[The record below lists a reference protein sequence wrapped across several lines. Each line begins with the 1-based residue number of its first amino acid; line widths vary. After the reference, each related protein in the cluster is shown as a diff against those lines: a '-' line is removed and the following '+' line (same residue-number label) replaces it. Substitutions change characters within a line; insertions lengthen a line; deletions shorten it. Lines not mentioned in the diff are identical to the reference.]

1 MTDAVT
7 AAVTAATT
15 VAVTAA
21 ATPTVDELRAAAARE
36 GLHPATV
43 ELEGVRDFLAVF
55 LPAVEG
61 LAALLPAGGE
71 GAGPAPLGLA

>member
-1 MTDAVT
+1 MSDAPP
-7 AAVTAATT
+7 AT
-15 VAVTAA
+15 
-21 ATPTVDELRAAAARE
+21 ATPTVDEIRAAAARE
-36 GLHPATV
+36 GLHPAVV
-43 ELEGVRDFLAVF
+43 ELEGVRDFLATF

>member
-1 MTDAVT
+1 MSDAPP
-7 AAVTAATT
+7 AT
-15 VAVTAA
+15 
-21 ATPTVDELRAAAARE
+21 ATPTVDEIRAAAARE
-36 GLHPATV
+36 GLQPASA

>member
-1 MTDAVT
+1 MSDVPS
-7 AAVTAATT
+7 V
-15 VAVTAA
+15 A
-21 ATPTVDELRAAAARE
+21 ATPTVDEIRAAAARE
-36 GLHPATV
+36 GLYPAAP

-61 LAALLPAGGE
+61 LAALLPAGGA

>member
-1 MTDAVT
+1 MTDALPE
-7 AAVTAATT
+7 AAT
-15 VAVTAA
+15 AV
-21 ATPTVDELRAAAARE
+21 ATPTVDEIRAAAARE
-36 GLHPATV
+36 GLQPTAA

-71 GAGPAPLGLA
+71 GAGPAPLGPA

>member
-1 MTDAVT
+1 MTDPSP
-7 AAVTAATT
+7 AAPV
-15 VAVTAA
+15 AA
-21 ATPTVDELRAAAARE
+21 ATPTVEEIRAVAARE
-36 GLHPATV
+36 GLSPAAA

>member
-1 MTDAVT
+1 MTDA
-7 AAVTAATT
+7 APDAVTDAAPG
-15 VAVTAA
+15 A
-21 ATPTVDELRAAAARE
+21 ATPTVDEIRAAVARE
-36 GLHPATV
+36 GLYPAAA
-43 ELEGVRDFLAVF
+43 ELEGVCDFLAVF